1 MAQRAATVIALAL
14 ITSCSAV
21 EDFGDEDDGAPA
33 ERSPAQR
40 EKYTFTLEH
49 DVTGTGGSFTSR
61 NEVSYEGSIGL
72 PAAGSKRRPTIRV
85 SKFSFSADELDS
97 IDKLARS
104 GGVYRIRAPTSVK
117 GDSEGYVMSYVPAVS
132 APPPAAVSPR
142 LPRPQLTVAPCPSV
156 RWSPRATRST
166 WCSISAATGP
176 RPRAPAA
183 AAEAPPRRLTSRS
196 GRVLQEHP
204 WGRSGH
210 AQQPV
215 LDHRPAAG
223 NRTRLAHPA
232 APAAA
237 VRLC

>member
-1 MAQRAATVIALAL
+1 MLAL
-14 ITSCSAV
+14 SLCSSCIAV
-21 EDFGDEDDGAPA
+21 EDFDEDGGAPA

-166 WCSISAATGP
+166 WCSTSAATGP
-176 RPRAPAA
+176 RPPP
-183 AAEAPPRRLTSRS
+183 AAEAPPRHLTSRS
-196 GRVLQEHP
+196 GARLLQEHP

-223 NRTRLAHPA
+223 NRTRLAHLG